1 MPTINQLSAVNAV
14 AGSDQVPVY
23 SSNQGDARKASFSTV
38 LQYVKDNFADPNYE
52 VQISAPVTGFNLQL
66 SATSNLQVILNP
78 AGTLA
83 TGTITL
89 PAAADCFD
97 GQEIIFVSTQTIT
110 ALTVNA
116 NGGTTVGV
124 PSGFSATSTF
134 TIRFNKLQSTWYTIV
149 NNPQISGADIVTT
162 TAAQTL
168 TNKTI
173 DLSDNTFAAT
183 SAQLAA
189 AVTNETGTGNLVFG
203 TSPTLITPN
212 LGTVTSGNLANCT
225 GYTIANVANV
235 GSDLKNFLSA
245 GSAVD
250 LRAGVVG
257 TTGGAGNLV
266 FSSGPT
272 LSGKVRFSAS
282 SYMDIDTVAASGSTV
297 TLDMDQT
304 NQFRV
309 DMGANVTTFN
319 VTNAADGQG
328 LVIRFAQDSTGSRTI
343 AWPSEF
349 KWPGGVTPVLSTG
362 ANAVDVLQATRV
374 GSVWYGNLLKGF
386 A

>member
-23 SSNQGDARKASFSTV
+23 SSDQGDARKASFSTV
-38 LQYVKDNFADPNYE
+38 LQYVKNNFADPNYE
-52 VQISAPVTGFNLQL
+52 VIINAPVTGFNLQL
-66 SATSNLQVILNP
+66 NSTSNIQVILNP
-78 AGTLA
+78 AGTLT

-89 PAAADCFD
+89 PAVADCFD
-97 GQEIIFVSTQTIT
+97 GQEIIFVSTETIS
-110 ALTVNA
+110 ALTINA
-116 NGGTTVGV
+116 NGATTVGA
-124 PSGFSATSTF
+124 PAGLSATSTF

-149 NNPQISGADIVTT
+149 NNPQISGADVVTT

-168 TNKTI
+168 TNKLI
-173 DLSDNTFAAT
+173 DFGDNTLGLT
-183 SAQLAA
+183 SLQLSN
-189 AVTNETGTGNLVFG
+189 AVGDKTGAGSLVFSS
-203 TSPTLITPN
+203 SPQLVTPN
-212 LGTVTSGNLANCT
+212 LGNPASGILTSCT
-225 GYTIANVANV
+225 GYTIDNVTGVN
-235 GSDLKNFLSA
+235 SNLTNFLKN

-250 LRAGVVG
+250 LRTGTVG

-282 SYMDIDTVAASGSTV
+282 SYMDIDTVSASGSTV

-362 ANAVDVLQATRV
+362 ANAVDVLQATRY